1 MNDII
6 EENIKPNKKEQD
18 FTYPNVNDEDIQSKI
33 YTKREFYYHKMPE
46 RPKIK
51 NDEDIMKYRKKV
63 CTPSG
68 SLPHQDLI
76 SNFINPNTPYKGL
89 IVYHGT
95 GTGKTFVGITTAEKF
110 KEQFQRYNTKAHIIV
125 PGPIIKQKWKKDIIT
140 GTGDTYLKQNESLI
154 FMNEEDLKKQMSKA
168 EKASQEF
175 YRIHSYKGFSKKI
188 LGDKIITK
196 QINEKG
202 KIVSKA
208 KKSSF
213 GSYEREFKGERI
225 YSLDN
230 SLLIVDE
237 AQNFV
242 NDSDNSEALQ
252 TIIENSINLKI
263 LLLSATPMNNKADEI
278 ISLLNYLRPKD
289 DPIERSKM
297 FNSKTNYEMDLKPDG
312 LEYFKKM
319 SSGYISHL
327 RGADPLTFAL
337 KNEYGVKPKGLMF
350 TKLVQCQMNKFQLD
364 TYNQVIKKLEVNSD
378 GLDTKQVAVSN
389 FTIPIL
395 DENKKNIIGSY
406 GSEGLKE
413 IKNQIKNNYDTL
425 NKLIGTQILNEKNS
439 KEEFINYNNE
449 TNNITGKIL
458 NKKYIKYFSQKF
470 YTIIDDIDNNLFKSD
485 KNNSSIGFVYSRLV
499 SYGINLFQEILLENG
514 YLEYDE
520 NSTKYNIKDNTICYY
535 CGIQKQNHK
544 NTSTH
549 TFKPATFLKLTGQDN
564 DDTNVEQDVKVD
576 YVDKV
581 YSNIKNKEGK
591 NIKLLLGSKVLT
603 SGFSLKNVGSVQII
617 EAPYTL
623 GEVEQIV
630 GRGIRWCSHMDV
642 MNINNMYPKVKVFK
656 YVSSLK
662 NKMSAEEELY
672 YKAEIKYLLIKKV
685 ERAMKENAID
695 CPLNFTANMFEEE
708 MKQHNKCKEPNEDM
722 RKEAKT
728 ELNNCPALCDF
739 TVCNYKCDGKELNLK
754 YYDRTTNI
762 YKKLNKKELDYST
775 FTLNMAKKEINSSK
789 EKIKELFIVNYIY
802 KLDTIVDYIKNSY
815 DDDKKELYSN
825 FFTYKALD
833 ELIPITQNDFNN
845 FTDIIYDKTYTPGYL
860 IYLDGYYIFQPFDKS
875 ETLPLYYRKNPNIQF
890 DTELS
895 LNTFLKL
902 NPENIEKELELEE
915 EEDYYDLRY
924 DFLSVYNYYKNRNE
938 FSFVGIIDKET
949 ETTNKTIDKL
959 KDVFKL
965 RSKLN
970 KLDNKKRGTNI
981 QTFKGSV
988 CHNSKTRKYLD
999 DIAIKLKIKDFKNYN
1014 RENLC
1019 KKIMEKLYQLEKY
1032 STGNNKKTYL
1042 VIPANH
1048 PKYKFPINLED
1059 RVEYLKEK
1067 VFDILQTKVKF
1078 NKKSNKN
1085 KTEYILSFENNVNN
1099 EDKEILLKDG
1109 WNEKK
1114 KNNFEIIIE

>member
-46 RPKIK
+46 RPKMK
-51 NDEDIMKYRKKV
+51 NDEDIMKYRKNV
-63 CTPSG
+63 CNISG

-154 FMNEEDLKKQMSKA
+154 FMNEEDLKKQMMKA
-168 EKASQEF
+168 QKASQEF
-175 YRIHSYKGFSKKI
+175 YRLHSYKGFTKKI

-208 KKSSF
+208 KKSSL

-242 NDSDNSEALQ
+242 NDSDNSEALK
-252 TIIENSINLKI
+252 TIIDNSVNLKI
-263 LLLSATPMNNKADEI
+263 LLLSATPMDNYADEI
-278 ISLLNYLRPKD
+278 ITLLNYLRPKE

-297 FNSKTNYEMDLKPDG
+297 FNSKTNYEMNLKSDG
-312 LEYFKKM
+312 IEYFKKM

-337 KNEYGVKPKGLMF
+337 KNEYGIKPKGLMF
-350 TKLVQCQMNKFQLD
+350 TKLVQCQMNKLQLE
-364 TYNQVIKKLEVNSD
+364 TYNKVIKKLELNSD
-378 GLDTKQVAVSN
+378 GLDTKQVAISN
-389 FTIPIL
+389 FCFPIL

-413 IKNQIKNNYDTL
+413 IKNQMKNNYDTL
-425 NKLIGTQILNEKNS
+425 NKLIKTQILNEQNS

-458 NKKYIKYFSQKF
+458 NKKYIKHFSQKF
-470 YTIIDDIDNNLFKSD
+470 YKILDDIDNNLFKSD
-485 KNNSSIGFVYSRLV
+485 KNISSIGFVYSRLV

-520 NSTKYNIKDNTICYY
+520 NPTKYNIKDNTICYY

-549 TFKPATFLKLTGQDN
+549 TFKPATFLKLTGQDS
-564 DDTNVEQDVKVD
+564 DDSNVEQDIKVD

-581 YSNIKNKEGK
+581 YSDIKNKEGK
-591 NIKLLLGSKVLT
+591 YIKLLLGSSVLT

-623 GEVEQIV
+623 GKVEQIV
-630 GRGIRWCSHMDV
+630 GRGIRWCSHINV

-662 NKMSAEEELY
+662 NKMSIEEEMY
-672 YKAEIKYLLIKKV
+672 FKAEIKYLLIKKI

-695 CPLNFTANMFEEE
+695 CPLNFTSNMFEEE
-708 MKQHNKCKEPNEDM
+708 IKLHNKCKEPNNDM
-722 RKEAKT
+722 RKDVKT
-728 ELNNCPALCDF
+728 ELNNCPSLCDF

-775 FTLNMAKKEINSSK
+775 FTLNMARKEINTSK
-789 EKIKELFIVNYIY
+789 DKIKELFIINYIY
-802 KLDTIVDYIKNSY
+802 ELETIVEYIKNSY
-815 DDDKKELYSN
+815 DDDKKELYDN

-833 ELIPITQNDFNN
+833 ELIPVTQNDFNN

-915 EEDYYDLRY
+915 EDYNHDLRY
-924 DFLSVYNYYKNRNE
+924 DWESVYNYYKNRNE
-938 FSFVGIIDKET
+938 FSFVGIVDKEP
-949 ETTNKTIDKL
+949 ETTNKTLDKL
-959 KDVFKL
+959 KDIFKL
-965 RSKLN
+965 RPKITN
-970 KLDNKKRGTNI
+970 QGNKKRGTNI

-988 CHNSKTRKYLD
+988 CHNSKTRKYLN
-999 DIAIKLKIKDFKNYN
+999 DIAIKLKIKDFKSYN
-1014 RENLC
+1014 REKLC
-1019 KKIMEKLYQLEKY
+1019 KKIMETLYQLEKY
-1032 STGNNKKTYL
+1032 STGDNKKTYL

-1078 NKKSNKN
+1078 NKKSNKD

-1099 EDKEILLKDG
+1099 EDKVILLQDE
-1109 WNEKK
+1109 WNETK
-1114 KNNFEIIIE
+1114 KNNFEIIIK

>member
-46 RPKIK
+46 RPKMK
-51 NDEDIMKYRKKV
+51 NDEDIMKYRKNV
-63 CTPSG
+63 CNISG

-154 FMNEEDLKKQMSKA
+154 FMNEEDLKKQMMKA
-168 EKASQEF
+168 QKASQEF
-175 YRIHSYKGFSKKI
+175 YRLHSYKGFTKKI

-208 KKSSF
+208 KKSSL

-242 NDSDNSEALQ
+242 NDSDNSEALK
-252 TIIENSINLKI
+252 TIIDNSVNLKI
-263 LLLSATPMNNKADEI
+263 LLLSATPMDNYADEI
-278 ISLLNYLRPKD
+278 ITLLNYLRPKE

-297 FNSKTNYEMDLKPDG
+297 FNSKTNYEMNLKSDG
-312 LEYFKKM
+312 IEYFKKM

-337 KNEYGVKPKGLMF
+337 KNEYGIKPKGLMF
-350 TKLVQCQMNKFQLD
+350 TKLVQCQMNKLQLE
-364 TYNQVIKKLEVNSD
+364 TYNKVIKKLELNSD
-378 GLDTKQVAVSN
+378 GLDTKQVAISN
-389 FTIPIL
+389 FCFPIL

-413 IKNQIKNNYDTL
+413 IKNQMKNNYDTL
-425 NKLIGTQILNEKNS
+425 NKLIKTQILNEQNS

-458 NKKYIKYFSQKF
+458 NKKYIKHFSQKF
-470 YTIIDDIDNNLFKSD
+470 YKILDDIDNNLFKSD
-485 KNNSSIGFVYSRLV
+485 KNISSIGFVYSRLV

-520 NSTKYNIKDNTICYY
+520 NPTKYNIKDNTICYY

-544 NTSTH
+544 NTSSH
-549 TFKPATFLKLTGQDN
+549 TFKPATFLKLTGQDS
-564 DDTNVEQDVKVD
+564 DDSNVEQDIKVD

-591 NIKLLLGSKVLT
+591 YIKLLLGSSVLT

-623 GEVEQIV
+623 GKVEQIV
-630 GRGIRWCSHMDV
+630 GRGIRWCSHINV

-662 NKMSAEEELY
+662 NKMSIEEEMY
-672 YKAEIKYLLIKKV
+672 FKAEIKYLLIKKI

-695 CPLNFTANMFEEE
+695 CPLNFTSNMFEEE
-708 MKQHNKCKEPNEDM
+708 IKLHNKCKEPNNDM
-722 RKEAKT
+722 RKDVKT
-728 ELNNCPALCDF
+728 ELNNCPSLCDF

-775 FTLNMAKKEINSSK
+775 FTLNMARKEINTSK
-789 EKIKELFIVNYIY
+789 DKIKELFIINYIY
-802 KLDTIVDYIKNSY
+802 ELETIVEYIKNSY
-815 DDDKKELYSN
+815 DDDKKELYDN

-833 ELIPITQNDFNN
+833 ELIPVTQNDFNN

-915 EEDYYDLRY
+915 EDYNHDLRY
-924 DFLSVYNYYKNRNE
+924 DWESVYNYYKNRNE
-938 FSFVGIIDKET
+938 FSFVGIVDKEP
-949 ETTNKTIDKL
+949 ETTNKTLDKL
-959 KDVFKL
+959 KDIFKL
-965 RSKLN
+965 RPKITN
-970 KLDNKKRGTNI
+970 QGNKKRGTNI

-988 CHNSKTRKYLD
+988 CHNSKTRKYLN
-999 DIAIKLKIKDFKNYN
+999 DIAIKLKIKDFKSYN
-1014 RENLC
+1014 REKLC
-1019 KKIMEKLYQLEKY
+1019 KKIMETLYQLEKY
-1032 STGNNKKTYL
+1032 STGDNKKTYL

-1078 NKKSNKN
+1078 NKKSNKD

-1099 EDKEILLKDG
+1099 EDKVILLQDE
-1109 WNEKK
+1109 WNETK
-1114 KNNFEIIIE
+1114 KNNFEIIIK

>member
-6 EENIKPNKKEQD
+6 EENIKPNKKEQE
-18 FTYPNVNDEDIQSKI
+18 FIYPNVNDEDIQSKL
-33 YTKREFYYHKMPE
+33 YEKREFYYHKMPE
-46 RPKIK
+46 RPKMK

-63 CTPSG
+63 CNPTG

-110 KEQFQRYNTKAHIIV
+110 KEQFQRYNSKAHIIV
-125 PGPIIKQKWKKDIIT
+125 PGPIIKQKWKKDIII

-154 FMNEEDLKKQMSKA
+154 FMNEEDLKKQTMKA

-175 YRIHSYKGFSKKI
+175 YRIHSYKGFTKKI

-196 QINEKG
+196 QINKKG
-202 KIVSKA
+202 KIVSQK
-208 KKSSF
+208 KKSST
-213 GSYEREFKGERI
+213 GLYEREFKGERI

-242 NDSDNSEALQ
+242 NDSDNSEALK

-278 ISLLNYLRPKD
+278 ITLLNYLRPKE

-312 LEYFKKM
+312 IEYFKKM

-337 KNEYGVKPKGLMF
+337 KNEYGVKVKGLMF
-350 TKLVQCQMNKFQLD
+350 TKLIQCQMNKFQLD
-364 TYNQVIKKLEVNSD
+364 TYNEVMKKLELNSD

-389 FTIPIL
+389 FCIPIL
-395 DENKKNIIGSY
+395 NENKKNIIGSY
-406 GSEGLKE
+406 GSEGIKE

-425 NKLIGTQILNEKNS
+425 NKLIGTQILNEQDS

-449 TNNITGKIL
+449 TNNITGRIL

-470 YTIIDDIDNNLFKSD
+470 YKILDDIDNNLFKSD
-485 KNNSSIGFVYSRLV
+485 KNISSIGFVYSRLV
-499 SYGINLFQEILLENG
+499 TYGINLFQEILLENG

-520 NSTKYNIKDNTICYY
+520 NPTKYNIKDDTICYY
-535 CGIQKQNHK
+535 CGIQTKNHK
-544 NTSTH
+544 KTSSH
-549 TFKPATFLKLTGQDN
+549 TFKPATFLKLTGQDS
-564 DDTNVEQDVKVD
+564 DDSNIEQDEKVD
-576 YVDKV
+576 YVNKV

-591 NIKLLLGSKVLT
+591 YIKLLLGSKVLT
-603 SGFSLKNVGSVQII
+603 SGFSLFNVGSVQII

-642 MNINNMYPKVKVFK
+642 MNINNMYPKVKIFK
-656 YVSSLK
+656 YVSSLT

-672 YKAEIKYLLIKKV
+672 SKAEIKYLLIKKV

-708 MKQHNKCKEPNEDM
+708 MKQHNKCKEPNDDM
-722 RKEAKT
+722 RKEIKT
-728 ELNNCPALCDF
+728 ELNNCPSLCDF
-739 TVCNYKCDGKELNLK
+739 TVCNYKCNGKELNLK

-762 YKKLNKKELDYST
+762 YKKLNKQELDYST
-775 FTLNMAKKEINSSK
+775 FTINMAKKEINSSK
-789 EKIKELFIVNYIY
+789 DKIKELFIVNYIY
-802 KLDTIVDYIKNSY
+802 KLDTIVEYIKNSY
-815 DDDKKELYSN
+815 DDDTKELYDN

-860 IYLDGYYIFQPFDKS
+860 IYLDGYYIFQPFNKS

-902 NPENIEKELELEE
+902 NPKNIENELEFEE
-915 EEDYYDLRY
+915 QNNSNDLRY
-924 DFLSVYNYYKNRNE
+924 DWESVYNYYKNRNE
-938 FSFVGIIDKET
+938 FSFVGIIDKEP

-959 KDVFKL
+959 TDIFKL
-965 RSKLN
+965 RSN
-970 KLDNKKRGTNI
+970 ISTQGNKKRGTNI

-999 DIAIKLKIKDFKNYN
+999 DIAIKLKIKNFKSFNKGK
-1014 RENLC
+1014 LC
-1019 KKIMEKLYQLEKY
+1019 KKIMETLYELEKY
-1032 STGNNKKTYL
+1032 STGDNKKTYL
-1042 VIPANH
+1042 VVPANH
-1048 PKYKFPINLED
+1048 PKYTFPINLED

-1067 VFDILQTKVKF
+1067 VFDILQTVVKF
-1078 NKKSNKN
+1078 NKKSNKD
-1085 KTEYILSFENNVNN
+1085 KTKYTLSFENNVNN
-1099 EDKEILLKDG
+1099 EDKEILLNDG
-1109 WNEKK
+1109 WNETK
-1114 KNNFEIIIE
+1114 KNNFEIIIK